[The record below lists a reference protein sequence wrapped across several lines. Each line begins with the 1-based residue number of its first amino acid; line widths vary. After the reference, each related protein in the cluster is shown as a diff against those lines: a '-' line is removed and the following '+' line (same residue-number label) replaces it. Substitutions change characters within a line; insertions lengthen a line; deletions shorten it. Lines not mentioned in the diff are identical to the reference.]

1 QQIALCLV
9 AQTLQVLRVVIVVIG
24 EILRAGD
31 EGTRRFQRV
40 EEFPRPSDAGE
51 GENAP
56 SGEIVGQRL
65 QMSIKNKPFEIVQLW
80 NARGTLGRVPVLRAS
95 PSGTHDD

>member
-1 QQIALCLV
+1 MLGGNAHQGFLGGDQQIALRLV

-51 GENAP
+51 GEDAP
-56 SGEIVGQRL
+56 SGEIIGQRRQAGL
-65 QMSIKNKPFEIVQLW
+65 
-80 NARGTLGRVPVLRAS
+80 T
-95 PSGTHDD
+95 